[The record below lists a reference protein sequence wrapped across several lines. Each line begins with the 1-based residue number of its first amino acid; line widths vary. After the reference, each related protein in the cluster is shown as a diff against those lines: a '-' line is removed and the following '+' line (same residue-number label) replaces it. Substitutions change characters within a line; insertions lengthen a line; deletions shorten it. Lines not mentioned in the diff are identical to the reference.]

1 MQRRRRP
8 PSYASCSRPVAPDYG
23 LGSGKVFPAEKASS
37 LLNPLR
43 RLVQSPDRTVARMK
57 LQEDALVLEVGCGPG
72 FFSPSI
78 ARAVPHGKL
87 AVLDL
92 QIEMLRLVGERA
104 DAARVQ
110 ADASKLPFASG
121 SFDAVFVSAMLG
133 EVPDREGCIAEI
145 RRVLRTGGHAT
156 FAETRRDSDFIP
168 LEALRDQ
175 LAPHGL
181 RFADR
186 SGIGWQYVARFR
198 VD

>member
-1 MQRRRRP
+1 M
-8 PSYASCSRPVAPDYG
+8 APEYG
-23 LGSGKVFPAEKASS
+23 LGRGKVFPAEKASS

-57 LQEDALVLEVGCGPG
+57 LQEDARVLEVGCGPG

-110 ADASKLPFASG
+110 ADASRLPFASG

-133 EVPDREGCIAEI
+133 EVPDREGCIAEV

-156 FAETRRDSDFIP
+156 FAETRRDSDFIS
-168 LEALRDQ
+168 LEALRGQ

-181 RFADR
+181 RLADR

-198 VD
+198 AE

>member
-1 MQRRRRP
+1 M
-8 PSYASCSRPVAPDYG
+8 
-23 LGSGKVFPAEKASS
+23 
-37 LLNPLR
+37 
-43 RLVQSPDRTVARMK
+43 
-57 LQEDALVLEVGCGPG
+57 
-72 FFSPSI
+72 
-78 ARAVPHGKL
+78 PHGKL

-110 ADASKLPFASG
+110 ADASTLPFASS

-133 EVPDREGCIAEI
+133 EVPDRDGCIAEV

-156 FAETRRDSDFIP
+156 FAETRRDSDFIS
-168 LEALRDQ
+168 LEALRGQ

-181 RFADR
+181 ELADR

>member
-1 MQRRRRP
+1 M
-8 PSYASCSRPVAPDYG
+8 APDYG
-23 LGSGKVFPAEKASS
+23 LGRGKVFPAEKASS

-104 DAARVQ
+104 DAARVRPTRR
-110 ADASKLPFASG
+110 SCRSPRVRSTRC
-121 SFDAVFVSAMLG
+121 SSSAMLG

-175 LAPHGL
+175 LACRTG
-181 RFADR
+181 
-186 SGIGWQYVARFR
+186 
-198 VD
+198 